1 MVDLEQCSL
10 CAVISPVYHGGPW
23 AAQSLC
29 CHQPCISW
37 WTLSSAVS
45 VLSSALYIMVDLE
58 QCSICA
64 VISPVYHDGPW
75 AVQSLCCDQPC
86 ISWWTLISAVY
97 VLSSALYI
105 MVDLEQCSLCA
116 VISPVYHGGPWAV
129 QSLCCDQPCIS
140 WWTLSIAVSMLS
152 SALYIMVDI
161 EQCSLCAVISPVY
174 HGGPWAVQSRC
185 CHQPCISWSTL
196 SSAASVLSS
205 ALYIMEDLEQCSLCA
220 VISPVYHGEPWAVQ
234 SLCCHEPCIS
244 WWTLSSAVSVLSS
257 ALYIM
262 VDLEQ
267 CSLCAVISPVY
278 HGGPWAVQSL
288 CCHQPCISRWTL
300 SSAVSVLSSALY
312 IMVDLEQCSLC
323 AVYQPCVSR
332 CTLSSAVSVRRSALY
347 IMADLEQCSLCAV
360 ISPVYHGGPWA
371 VQSLCCH
378 QPCISWSTLSSAVSV
393 LSSAL
398 YIMVDLEQCSLCA
411 VISPVYHGRPWA
423 VQSLCC
429 DQPCISWST
438 LSSAVSVL
446 SSTLYI
452 MVDLEQCSLC
462 AVISPVYRGRP
473 WAVQSLCCD
482 QPCISWSTL
491 SSAVSVLWSALYIM
505 VDLEQCS
512 LCAVISPVYHGGP
525 WAVQSLC
532 CHQPCI
538 SWSTLSSAVSVLW
551 SALYIM
557 VDLEQCSLCAVI
569 RPVYQPC
576 ISWWTLS
583 SAVSVLSSALYIMV
597 DLEQCRLWVVISPE
611 YHGGP
616 WAVQSLCCYQPCI
629 SWWTLSSTVSV
640 LSSALYIMVD
650 FEQCSICA
658 AISPVYNGGPWAV
671 QSLCCDQPCI

>member
-1 MVDLEQCSL
+1 
-10 CAVISPVYHGGPW
+10 
-23 AAQSLC
+23 
-29 CHQPCISW
+29 
-37 WTLSSAVS
+37 
-45 VLSSALYIMVDLE
+45 
-58 QCSICA
+58 
-64 VISPVYHDGPW
+64 
-75 AVQSLCCDQPC
+75 
-86 ISWWTLISAVY
+86 
-97 VLSSALYI
+97 

-129 QSLCCDQPCIS
+129 QSLCCHQPCISWSTLSSAVSVLFISPVNHGGPWAVQSLCCHQPCISWSTLSSAVSVLFISPVYHDGHWAVQSLCCHQPCIS
-140 WWTLSIAVSMLS
+140 WWTLRSAVSVLFIS
-152 SALYIMVDI
+152 PVYHGGPWAVPSLCCLSALYIMVDL

-174 HGGPWAVQSRC
+174 HGGPWSVQSRC
-185 CHQPCISWSTL
+185 CHQ
-196 SSAASVLSS
+196 
-205 ALYIMEDLEQCSLCA
+205 
-220 VISPVYHGEPWAVQ
+220 
-234 SLCCHEPCIS
+234 PCIS
-244 WWTLSSAVSVLSS
+244 WWTLSSAVSVLWS

-262 VDLEQ
+262 VDLPQ